1 MALTRMDLCDRCTA
15 AALVSVSN
23 TPNHVPALYF
33 CGHHFTES
41 WAGLMSQSWE
51 VVDDQRYALEL
62 SEAGIS

>member
-1 MALTRMDLCDRCTA
+1 MALTKMDRCDRCSA
-15 AALVSVSN
+15 QAYVSASN

-33 CGHHFTES
+33 CAHHFEEH
-41 WAGLMSQSWE
+41 WAALMSQSWE